1 MSDEF
6 QTSGTMG
13 DVVTKST
20 KSDKSWVAAAV
31 LNFFVGFLG
40 IHRFYLGRIGSGV
53 TMLLLQVIGWLTA
66 GLIIG
71 IPIMIFVF
79 IWDFVDFCRILS
91 NGLTDGEGRK
101 LR

>member
-1 MSDEF
+1 MEDEF
-6 QTSGTMG
+6 RTSGTVG
-13 DVVTKST
+13 DVVTHST
-20 KSDKSWVAAAV
+20 KSEKSWVAAAV
-31 LNFFVGFLG
+31 LNFFLGWLG

-71 IPIMIFVF
+71 IPLMVFVD
-79 IWDFVDFCRILS
+79 IWDLVDFIRIIC
-91 NGLTDGEGRK
+91 NGLTDGEGKK